1 MTTDG
6 YYYVYPES
14 VCFAAGSRIL
24 CDTGLVAVED
34 LKVGMKVKTLRNGY
48 RAVTLVGKSTIY
60 NTIGTERVR
69 ERLYRYPKENL
80 VLTGGHSVLLDAVSG
95 DQVQTIKKSFG
106 DLYLTEGKIRLMAMD
121 DPEAEFYPVKGPH
134 EIYNF
139 ALSTED
145 KNYGVYAN
153 GKLVECSF
161 PYWIKKGMTLV

>member
-1 MTTDG
+1 M
-6 YYYVYPES
+6 YPAGPA
-14 VCFAAGSRIL
+14 VCFAKGARIL

-34 LKVGMKVKTLRNGY
+34 LKVGTMVKTLRNGY

-60 NTIGTERVR
+60 NSNNSGTERVR

-80 VLTGGHSVLLDAVSG
+80 VLTGGHSVLLDAVSSG
-95 DQVQTIKKSFG
+95 QMQTIKKSFG
-106 DLYLTEGKIRLMAMD
+106 KLFLTEGKIRLMAKD
-121 DPEAEFYPVKGPH
+121 DPEAEFYPVQGPH